1 MSSYLVTFLVS
12 ESFTVLAEDTSFNP
26 PIRII
31 GRSNAVGHADLA
43 LEMAVKMTEYFEEY
57 FGIPYASMH
66 PNLYND
72 HISSPDWAS
81 AGTENWGMVSYRLVP
96 LVLEFA
102 STSVKLMMRFNR
114 IVSYGVSLDTFAFQ

>member
-12 ESFTVLAEDTSFNP
+12 ESFIVLAQNTTFSP

-43 LEMAVKMTEYFEEY
+43 LEMAVKMTEYFDQY
-57 FGIPYASMH
+57 FEIPYSTMH
-66 PNLYND
+66 PNLNND

-81 AGTENWGMVSYRLVP
+81 AGTENWGMVSYRLV
-96 LVLEFA
+96 
-102 STSVKLMMRFNR
+102 N
-114 IVSYGVSLDTFAFQ
+114 TFVTFLCSR